1 MTIEET
7 VRTPPVRPGVRRW
20 FQAGSVA
27 LISFMAFEA
36 LAVGTVL
43 PRAAEQFGATA
54 EYSVAFGAAFA
65 AMIVA
70 IAWAG
75 PWVDR
80 SGVRSPLVAGGVLF
94 AAGLTLVG
102 AAHDMN
108 VLALGRAVQ
117 GLGSGLLSVVL
128 YAMVGRLVPPDGRPR
143 IFAAYSTAW
152 VVPSLVGPAIAGL
165 TADTVG
171 WRWVFLGVAVPA
183 ALALGATFRATA
195 GLDEEGFRADG
206 APNRAL
212 LIAALVAGIATAVA
226 QFAAPRASAGFLAVA
241 GGCLVVAVLA
251 TRRMLPA
258 GTLTDSPGIPRLVLT
273 NLLLAGTFFTA
284 EIYVPL
290 YLVHV
295 DRMSPFA
302 AGSVMTGA
310 ALLWAL
316 AAQVQARVGASGPA
330 RERLPLLGAAVVLL
344 SVTAVAA
351 AFALDAPWPAVY
363 AAWAI
368 GGLGMGVTYPSLS
381 IMVLGL
387 SAADE
392 QGANSSALKLADSV
406 GTALTIACAG
416 ALFAHVLAWGNT
428 GFAATMA
435 VPIVAGVLTVVA
447 ASGLVTPPRTRATG

>member
-1 MTIEET
+1 MDTDADPRR
-7 VRTPPVRPGVRRW
+7 RTSGLRW
-20 FQAGSVA
+20 FQVGSVA
-27 LISFMAFEA
+27 LISFLAFES

-54 EYSVAFGAAFA
+54 EYSVAFGSAFA

-80 SGVRSPLVAGGVLF
+80 SGVRPPLMVGGILF
-94 AAGLTLVG
+94 VTGLLVVG
-102 AAHDMN
+102 AAQGMN

-128 YAMVGRLVPPDGRPR
+128 YAMVGRLIPADDRPR
-143 IFAAYSTAW
+143 IFAAFSTAW

-171 WRWVFLGVAVPA
+171 WRWVFLGIALPAVA
-183 ALALGATFRATA
+183 ALAATLRATV
-195 GLDEEGFRADG
+195 GLDESGFVSDG
-206 APNRAL
+206 PPDRTVL
-212 LIAALVAGIATAVA
+212 FAALVAGASTAMA
-226 QFAAPRASAGFLAVA
+226 QFAAPRGGAAFLVLTAGCLAVA
-241 GGCLVVAVLA
+241 VAA

-258 GTLTDSPGIPRLVLT
+258 GTLLGHNGIPRLVLT
-273 NLLLAGTFFTA
+273 NLLLAGTFFAA

-295 DRMSPFA
+295 DAMSPFA

-310 ALLWAL
+310 ALLWAG
-316 AAQVQARVGASGPA
+316 AAQVQARIPASGA
-330 RERLPLLGAAVVLL
+330 VRRRLPLLGAALVLA
-344 SVTAVAA
+344 SVAGVAA
-351 AFALDAPWPAVY
+351 CFAADAPWPVIF

-368 GGLGMGVTYPSLS
+368 GGLGMGLTYPTLS
-381 IMVLGL
+381 VLELGA
-387 SAADE
+387 SAADQ

-406 GTALTIACAG
+406 GTALSIACAG
-416 ALFAHVLAWGNT
+416 AVFAQVLAWGHT
-428 GFAATMA
+428 GFAVTMLVPLAAGMAT
-435 VPIVAGVLTVVA
+435 VLVA
-447 ASGLVTPPRTRATG
+447 AGLTIEKSADS